1 MMKAP
6 ETDPEEAAAVLS
18 LRHRPSEAVS
28 LNIPLDTLEDIRQ
41 VAHDRLREVQRDP
54 YHGTGQPERLRH
66 DLAGCWSRRI
76 H

>member
-6 ETDPEEAAAVLS
+6 ETGPEEAAVLS

-28 LNIPLDTLEDIRQ
+28 LNIPLDTLGDIRQ
-41 VAHDRLREVQRDP
+41 VAYDRLREVQRDP

>member
-6 ETDPEEAAAVLS
+6 ENDPEEAAVLS

-28 LNIPLDTLEDIRQ
+28 LNIPLGTLEDIRQ
-41 VAHDRLREVQRDP
+41 VAHDGLREVQRDP